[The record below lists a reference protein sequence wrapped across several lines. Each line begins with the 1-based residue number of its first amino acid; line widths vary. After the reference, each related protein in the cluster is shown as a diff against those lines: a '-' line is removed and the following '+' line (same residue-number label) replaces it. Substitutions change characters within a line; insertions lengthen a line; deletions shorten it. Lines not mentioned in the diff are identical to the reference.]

1 MDEVKAW
8 LTGPRKYDEG
18 AILYLQYG
26 RDEALKRIFREPVSD
41 YKRKKLEEA
50 LRSLLQKTTE
60 VKAKVEVQ
68 KSVAVER
75 VAVADRKWPKEK
87 DATLNALHE
96 QWKPKFAEMM
106 NLMSRIYDVALA
118 GKTDSAQK
126 QEAGRM
132 AHRIL
137 DLDDECDEIYRQ
149 RDFYL
154 LHKKLPEEPRPM
166 ELVVDPIKIPL
177 ALTNCTRYVRDYKNI
192 LIKEPGNVKASAQL
206 AKYEWAVSEYKKI
219 LKIE

>member
-1 MDEVKAW
+1 MDQVKAW

-18 AILYLQYG
+18 ANLYLQYG

-41 YKRKKLEEA
+41 YKKKKLEEA

-60 VKAKVEVQ
+60 VKVKVEVQ
-68 KSVAVER
+68 KSVAVEG

-87 DATLNALHE
+87 DSTLNALHE

-137 DLDDECDEIYRQ
+137 DLDDECDDIYRQ

-177 ALTNCTRYVRDYKNI
+177 ELANCTRYVRDYKNK
-192 LIKEPGNVKASAQL
+192 LKKEPGNVKAAAQL